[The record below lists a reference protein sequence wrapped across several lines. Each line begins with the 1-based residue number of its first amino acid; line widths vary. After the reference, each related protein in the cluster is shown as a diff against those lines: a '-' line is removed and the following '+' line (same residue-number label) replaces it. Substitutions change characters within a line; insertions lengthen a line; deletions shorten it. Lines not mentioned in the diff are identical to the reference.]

1 MKKIFGFVAV
11 AVATLSLSSCD
22 LEKLPYTAIEQDVA
36 FQSVQDLTNYRVGFY
51 SPLKSLTVGGRI
63 YYEDLRADM
72 FHALADFGNFVGL
85 PYAWIME
92 STDQDAESLWFG
104 DYGVIA
110 NLNYAL
116 DAFPKFLEEY
126 KEDLEEADVKLVNQY
141 IAEAHMT
148 RAIAYL
154 DLATKFCE
162 AYDPATAANKMGL
175 MITEHYAPTSDN
187 TKYPGRSSLFDTYKF
202 IMDDID
208 AAAAGITAAGAPNSV
223 YYTVDAVKA
232 LKARVAL
239 YMQDYATASQLAHSL
254 ISEGKYAL
262 AEGDKFVDMWVN
274 DASTENIMLVTMS
287 LNDKGSATGT
297 YFIYDNDKG
306 DGSTPDPQ
314 YMPTQTLLDL
324 YGEGDIRFEAYF
336 AERHV
341 VTETFGEDDLWLFY
355 KYTGNPTLRTGAQW
369 NYVNMGK
376 PFRIAEQ
383 YLIAAEADA
392 RLNTEA
398 SIANG
403 AAVLNDLRE
412 ARIEDYTDETY
423 ATANDL
429 IGAVKDERAREL
441 VGEGFRMQ
449 DLKRW
454 GQNVTRGA
462 SQSPSTG
469 LMKTGANYGE
479 MKDKDINGPGALWP
493 IPKTEIDANPQIRN
507 QQNPGY

>member
-11 AVATLSLSSCD
+11 AFAALSLSSCD
-22 LEKLPYTAIEQDVA
+22 LEKLPYTAIEQEVA
-36 FQSVQDLTNYRVGFY
+36 FQSVQDLSNYRVGFY
-51 SPLKSLTVGGRI
+51 SPLKSLTVGGRV

-92 STDQDAESLWFG
+92 STDSSAESLWFG

-116 DAFPKFLEEY
+116 DAFPKFLEDY
-126 KEDLEEADVKLVNQY
+126 KEDLDEADVKLVNQY

-162 AYDPATAANKMGL
+162 AYDPATAKDKLGV

-187 TKYPGRSSLFDTYKF
+187 TKYPGRSSLFDTYKL
-202 IMDDID
+202 IMDDII
-208 AAAAGITAAGAPNSV
+208 AAEAGITAAGAPNSV

-239 YMQDYATASQLAHSL
+239 YMQDYQTASTLAHEL
-254 ISEGKYAL
+254 INSGKYAL
-262 AEGDKFVDMWVN
+262 AEGDDYVDMWVN
-274 DASTENIMLVTMS
+274 DESTENIMLVTMS
-287 LNDKGSATGT
+287 LQDLGSATGT
-297 YFIYDNDKG
+297 YFIYDNEKG

-314 YMPTQTLLDL
+314 YMPTQALLDL
-324 YGEGDIRFEAYF
+324 YGEGDIRFEAF
-336 AERHV
+336 FSEHHV
-341 VTETFGEDDLWLFY
+341 VTEGFGEDDLWLFY
-355 KYTGNPTLRTGAQW
+355 KYTGNPALRSGAKW

-376 PFRIAEQ
+376 PFRISEQ

-392 RLNTEA
+392 ELGGDA
-398 SIANG
+398 VANG

-412 ARIEDYTDETY
+412 ARIENYTDESYMTD
-423 ATANDL
+423 AAL
-429 IGAVKDERAREL
+429 RAAVKEERAREL
-441 VGEGFRMQ
+441 VGEGFRMH

-454 GQNVTRGA
+454 KQNVTRGA
-462 SQSPSTG
+462 SQSPSTNM
-469 LMKTGANYGE
+469 MKTGANYGE
-479 MKDKDINGPGALWP
+479 MTDKDITGPGALWP
-493 IPKTEIDANPQIRN
+493 IPKTEIDANPQIKG

>member
-11 AVATLSLSSCD
+11 AFAALSLSSCD
-22 LEKLPYTAIEQDVA
+22 LEKLPYTSIEQDVA
-36 FQSVQDLTNYRVGFY
+36 FQSVQDLSNYRVGFY

-63 YYEDLRADM
+63 YIEDIRADM
-72 FHALADFGNFVGL
+72 FHALADFGNYVGL

-92 STDQDAESLWFG
+92 STDQDAEGFWFA

-110 NLNYAL
+110 NMNYAL
-116 DAFPKFLEEY
+116 DAFPKFLEDY
-126 KEDLEEADVKLVNQY
+126 KEDLEEADVKLINQY

-162 AYDPATAANKMGL
+162 AYDPATANDKLGL

-239 YMQDYATASQLAHSL
+239 YMQDYQTASTLAHEL
-254 ISEGKYAL
+254 INGGKYAL
-262 AEGDKFVDMWVN
+262 AEGDDYVDMWVN

-287 LNDKGSATGT
+287 LQDRGTPTGT

-314 YMPTQTLLDL
+314 YMPTQALLDL
-324 YGEGDIRFEAYF
+324 YVDGDIRFEAFF
-336 AERHV
+336 AERFV
-341 VTETFGEDDLWLFY
+341 ETETFGSDDLWLFY
-355 KYTGNPTLRTGAQW
+355 KYPGNPDLRSGAQW

-376 PFRIAEQ
+376 PFRISEQ

-392 RLNTEA
+392 RLGGEA
-398 SIANG
+398 VANG
-403 AAVLNDLRE
+403 AAALNDLRE
-412 ARIEDYTDETY
+412 ARIENYTDETY

-454 GQNVTRGA
+454 GQPVTRGA
-462 SQSPSTG
+462 SQSPSTQ

-479 MKDKDINGPGALWP
+479 MTNKDINGPGALWP
-493 IPKTEIDANPQIRN
+493 IPKTEIDANPQIKN

>member
-11 AVATLSLSSCD
+11 AFAALSLSSCD

-36 FQSVQDLTNYRVGFY
+36 FQSVQDLSNYRVGFY

-63 YYEDLRADM
+63 YIEDIRADM
-72 FHALADFGNFVGL
+72 FHALADFGNYVGL

-92 STDQDAESLWFG
+92 STDQDAESFWFG

-116 DAFPKFLEEY
+116 DAFPKFLEDY

-148 RAIAYL
+148 RAIVYL
-154 DLATKFCE
+154 DLVTKFSE
-162 AYDPATAANKMGL
+162 AYDPATAKDKLGV

-208 AAAAGITAAGAPNSV
+208 AAAAGITAEGAPNSV

-239 YMQDYATASQLAHSL
+239 YMQDYQTASTLAHEL
-254 ISEGKYAL
+254 INGGKYAL
-262 AEGDKFVDMWVN
+262 AEGKDYVDMWVN

-287 LNDKGSATGT
+287 LQDRGSATGT

-306 DGSTPDPQ
+306 DGTTPDPQ
-314 YMPTQTLLDL
+314 YMPTQALLDL
-324 YGEGDIRFEAYF
+324 YVDGDIRFEAFF

-341 VTETFGEDDLWLFY
+341 TTETFGEDDLWLFY
-355 KYTGNPTLRTGAQW
+355 KYPGNPTLRSGAQW

-376 PFRIAEQ
+376 PFRISEQ

-392 RLNTEA
+392 RLGGEA
-398 SIANG
+398 VANG

-412 ARIEDYTDETY
+412 ARIENYTDESYT
-423 ATANDL
+423 TDQQL

-454 GQNVTRGA
+454 KQNVTRGA
-462 SQSPSTG
+462 SQSPSTNM
-469 LMKTGANYGE
+469 MKTGAKYGE
-479 MKDKDINGPGALWP
+479 MTDKDITGPGALWP
-493 IPKTEIDANPQIRN
+493 IPKTEIDANPQIKG

>member
-116 DAFPKFLEEY
+116 DAFPKFLEDY
-126 KEDLEEADVKLVNQY
+126 KDKLEEADVKLVNQY

-202 IMDDID
+202 IMDDIK
-208 AAAAGITAAGAPNSV
+208 AAEAGITAAGAPNSV

-287 LNDKGSATGT
+287 LQDAGSATGT

-306 DGSTPDPQ
+306 DGTTPDPQ
-314 YMPTQTLLDL
+314 YMPTQALLDL
-324 YGEGDIRFEAYF
+324 YVDGDIRFDAYF
-336 AERHV
+336 EERHV
-341 VTETFGEDDLWLFY
+341 VAEGFGEDDLWLFY
-355 KYTGNPTLRTGAQW
+355 KYTGNPALRSGAKW
-369 NYVNMGK
+369 NYIQMGK

-392 RLNTEA
+392 RLGGEA
-398 SIANG
+398 VANG
-403 AAVLNDLRE
+403 AAALNDLRA
-412 ARIEDYTDETY
+412 ARIDGYTTEDYLTD
-423 ATANDL
+423 AAL
-429 IGAVKDERAREL
+429 LAAVKAERAREL

-454 GQNVTRGA
+454 NQPVTRGA
-462 SQSPSTG
+462 SQSPD

-479 MKDKDINGPGALWP
+479 MTNKDINGPGALWP

>member
-1 MKKIFGFVAV
+1 MKKIFQFVAV
-11 AVATLSLSSCD
+11 ALATLSISSCD
-22 LEKLPYTAIEQDVA
+22 LEKLPYTAIEQEVA
-36 FQSVQDLTNYRVGFY
+36 FQSVQDLANYRVGFY
-51 SPLKSLTVGGRI
+51 SPLKQLTVGGRL
-63 YYEDLRADM
+63 YYEDIRGDM

-92 STDQDAESLWFG
+92 STDQDAEGLWFG
-104 DYGVIA
+104 DYSYIS
-110 NLNYAL
+110 NMNYAL
-116 DAFPKFLEEY
+116 DAFPKFLEDYAETLD
-126 KEDLEEADVKLVNQY
+126 EDDVKLVNQY

-154 DLATKFCE
+154 DLVTKFCK
-162 AYDPATAANKMGL
+162 AYNPATAETDLGL

-187 TKYPGRSSLFDTYKF
+187 TKYPGRSSLKATYDF
-202 IMDDID
+202 IMEDIK
-208 AAAAGITAAGAPNSV
+208 AAEAGITAAGAPNSV

-239 YMQDYATASQLAHSL
+239 YMQDYQTASTLAHSL
-254 ISEGKYAL
+254 IDGGKYAL
-262 AEGDKFVDMWVN
+262 AEGDNFVDMWVN

-287 LNDKGSATGT
+287 LQDAGAATGT

-306 DGSTPDPQ
+306 DGTTPDPQ
-314 YMPTQTLLDL
+314 YMPTQALLDL

-336 AERHV
+336 AERYV
-341 VTETFGEDDLWLFY
+341 ETEVFGEDDLWLFY
-355 KYTGNPTLRTGAQW
+355 KYTGNPALRTGAKW
-369 NYVNMGK
+369 NYVQMGK

-392 RLNTEA
+392 QLGGNYV
-398 SIANG
+398 ANG
-403 AAVLNDLRE
+403 AAALNTLRA
-412 ARIEDYTDETY
+412 ARIANYTEENYMTD
-423 ATANDL
+423 AQLLA
-429 IGAVKDERAREL
+429 AVKTERAREL

-462 SQSPSTG
+462 SQSPSTQM
-469 LMKTGANYGE
+469 MKTGANYGE
-479 MKDKDINGPGALWP
+479 MTNKDINSPGALWP
-493 IPKTEIDANPQIRN
+493 IPKTEIDANPQIRG